1 MLTSPKISRGILLY
15 SESVRDGDHTYK
27 VFVVIAFVDQIL
39 WRPTWPDLGH
49 CFHWAAISGD
59 YC

>member
-1 MLTSPKISRGILLY
+1 METIP
-15 SESVRDGDHTYK
+15 TYLQS
-27 VFVVIAFVDQIL
+27 FVVIAFVDQIL